1 MSISIVNGYVCTSCS
16 DVAKAK
22 KGENP
27 ADSKDGAVPT
37 KDARSKDATRANDP
51 AAVVF
56 GGSLAALPG
65 VASSVQPDT
74 GSVVDRRA

>member
-1 MSISIVNGYVCTSCS
+1 MSISIVNGYICASCS

-27 ADSKDGAVPT
+27 ADSKDGAAST
-37 KDARSKDATRANDP
+37 KETGSKDPTRASDP

-56 GGSLAALPG
+56 GGSLAALSG

>member
-27 ADSKDGAVPT
+27 ADSKEAPGGTTDRR
-37 KDARSKDATRANDP
+37 DRSSGFDP
-51 AAVVF
+51 SAVVF
-56 GGSLAALPG
+56 GGSLATTGIAPP
-65 VASSVQPDT
+65 VTAAASDI
-74 GSVVDRRA
+74 GSRLDQRA